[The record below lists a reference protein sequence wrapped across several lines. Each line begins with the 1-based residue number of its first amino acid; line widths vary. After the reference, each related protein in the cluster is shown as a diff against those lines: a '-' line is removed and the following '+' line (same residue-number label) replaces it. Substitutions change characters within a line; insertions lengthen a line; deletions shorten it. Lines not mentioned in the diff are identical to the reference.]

1 VNHNEP
7 IAWAVL
13 LADGDRIYDVYAI
26 EEEAKAIDE
35 VVTGN
40 HGIIPLYRSPTLTD
54 EEREA
59 IRFALKS
66 LDWPLDGPQLA
77 VVARTVGASCE
88 VPEHRMKATLRG
100 LLERTNYPAKGDSS
114 TGVR

>member
-26 EEEAKAIDE
+26 EEDAKAIDA

-40 HGIIPLYRSPTLTD
+40 HGVVPLCRSLTLTD
-54 EEREA
+54 AEREA
-59 IRFALKS
+59 IAYGVMLCEATAGCANERATI
-66 LDWPLDGPQLA
+66 D
-77 VVARTVGASCE
+77 GASRAAD
-88 VPEHRMKATLRG
+88 VLRG
-100 LLERTNYPAKGDSS
+100 LLERNGAVDGRET
-114 TGVR
+114 VR